1 MLVPS
6 VPRIQYI
13 WPDPHCLLPQSYA
26 KSSSSPPSP
35 LSPPCS
41 QTPILSSFPPKYLG
55 SGLPSRPHRLPA
67 QVEAL
72 PSFSGVCG
80 AASELLPINP
90 FPSGSSRTIFLKWKS
105 GPVMCL
111 PKTHP
116 DLTQD
121 KPQTPSQPTRQAHLH
136 GSQPP
141 LPLAP
146 FALATLYGLE
156 VLHPTSEPLHM
167 LFFWPR
173 IPFFLHPPPYHLSN
187 TQ

>member
-136 GSQPP
+136 WVPATSSLGTIRSSHTVWLGSASSY
-141 LPLAP
+141 L
-146 FALATLYGLE
+146 
-156 VLHPTSEPLHM
+156 
-167 LFFWPR
+167 
-173 IPFFLHPPPYHLSN
+173 
-187 TQ
+187 